1 MLFAG
6 EKNPDTALRIKEVEQ
21 NIWRHTISSAV
32 ALAAGPLKPN
42 LSCVLASAKNRER
55 ERERPD
61 REGGRL
67 GFLWRKDLGGCSFG

>member
-1 MLFAG
+1 MLFAR

-32 ALAAGPLKPN
+32 APAAGPLKPN
-42 LSCVLASAKNRER
+42 LWRVLASAKTER
-55 ERERPD
+55 EARQ
-61 REGGRL
+61 GGGL

>member
-42 LSCVLASAKNRER
+42 LSCVLAFAKNER

-61 REGGRL
+61 REGGEI
-67 GFLWRKDLGGCSFG
+67 GFLVEEGSGRL